1 VEVSKSSFVPTAK
14 NYAWAGAAMVM
25 AVVRAAEFIS
35 TNELSELLISMAFLA
50 LMAMWFARPPF
61 SASRPTFKP
70 LVSKWLSVVGVL
82 GIALFIAGIVLR
94 IKS

>member
-1 VEVSKSSFVPTAK
+1 
-14 NYAWAGAAMVM
+14 
-25 AVVRAAEFIS
+25 
-35 TNELSELLISMAFLA
+35 MAFLA